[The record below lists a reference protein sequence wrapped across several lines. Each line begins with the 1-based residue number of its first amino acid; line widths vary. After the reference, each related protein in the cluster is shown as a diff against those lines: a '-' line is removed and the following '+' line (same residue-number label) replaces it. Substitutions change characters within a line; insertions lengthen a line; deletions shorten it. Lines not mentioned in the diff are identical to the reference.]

1 MNNLISSNDNNSI
14 SLTNIE
20 ETFSTIKKTLE
31 HVGLPSEKIFAEPK
45 ERLRV
50 FKNFDVFLDNIPNDK
65 ISESFYV
72 SKFLAAVF
80 AGLFDAA
87 LNYLWDETIKAL
99 RNKIAQYDI
108 MYFYDVVLSDSNK
121 RKDFKDIS
129 DIEKLSDGDLLLGA
143 LKIDLIDD
151 VCYQELKHISYMRN
165 WASAAHP
172 NEQEL
177 TGSRLVYYLEVCV
190 KNIIALPIDSTA
202 IEIQTLLRNIRQ
214 DYPLDRERI
223 QHIALSFSKFKPSQ
237 INALC
242 QGFFGIYTDTN
253 TSSISRDNINELLE
267 PLWEIA
273 SEETKI
279 KIGLK
284 YGNLSINGE
293 NDKCQLADAF
303 LKRING
309 LNYIPEDLKSA
320 KLLPLLDDLINAHEN
335 VNNFYTEPS
344 IAKEI
349 AILIKS
355 TKVPSKV
362 ESEFIT
368 KILYVY
374 LTNGNG
380 EAWNANGYYEEML
393 YNLSESQA
401 IIGLTLL
408 GNKDITRKLRYEK
421 CINKFKQFL
430 DIVSPKITNPI
441 GKDLIDAL
449 KKFPNSQYI
458 NILVDKSIKLKMDS
472 FRRAYAI
479 KL

>member
-1 MNNLISSNDNNSI
+1 M
-14 SLTNIE
+14 
-20 ETFSTIKKTLE
+20 
-31 HVGLPSEKIFAEPK
+31 
-45 ERLRV
+45 
-50 FKNFDVFLDNIPNDK
+50 
-65 ISESFYV
+65 
-72 SKFLAAVF
+72 
-80 AGLFDAA
+80 
-87 LNYLWDETIKAL
+87 
-99 RNKIAQYDI
+99 
-108 MYFYDVVLSDSNK
+108 
-121 RKDFKDIS
+121 
-129 DIEKLSDGDLLLGA
+129 
-143 LKIDLIDD
+143 
-151 VCYQELKHISYMRN
+151 
-165 WASAAHP
+165 
-172 NEQEL
+172 
-177 TGSRLVYYLEVCV
+177 

-421 CINKFKQFL
+421 CINKFKQFV

>member
-1 MNNLISSNDNNSI
+1 MENLVINNNENNINLI
-14 SLTNIE
+14 NIE
-20 ETFSTIKKTLE
+20 ETFNIIKETLDN
-31 HVGLPSEKIFAEPK
+31 VGLPSSKIFAEPK

-50 FKNFDVFLDNIPNDK
+50 FKNFDVFLENIPSDK
-65 ISESFYV
+65 IGSSFYI

-87 LNYLWDETIKAL
+87 LNYLWDETIKSL
-99 RNKIAQYDI
+99 RNKVAQYDI
-108 MYFYDVVLSDSNK
+108 AYFYDVVLSDSNK

-143 LKIDLIDD
+143 LKIDLIDE

-177 TGSRLVYYLEVCV
+177 TGVKLVNYLEICV
-190 KNIIALPIDSTA
+190 KSIIALPIDSTA

-214 DYPLDRERI
+214 DYSLDRERI

-242 QGFFGIYTDTN
+242 QGFFGIYTDIN
-253 TSSISRDNINELLE
+253 TSQISRDNINELLE
-267 PLWEIA
+267 SLWEFTT
-273 SEETKI
+273 EETRI
-279 KIGLK
+279 KIGMK

-293 NDKCQLADAF
+293 NEKSQLADAF
-303 LKRING
+303 LRKVDG
-309 LNYIPEDLKSA
+309 LKYIPDDLKSA
-320 KLLPLLDDLINAHEN
+320 KLLPLLEDLINAHEN

-349 AILIKS
+349 ITLIKS
-355 TKVPSKV
+355 TKIPSAIATDFV
-362 ESEFIT
+362 I

-380 EAWNANGYYEEML
+380 EAWNANSYYEEML
-393 YNLSESQA
+393 SSLSESQA
-401 IIGLTLL
+401 IIG
-408 GNKDITRKLRYEK
+408 
-421 CINKFKQFL
+421 
-430 DIVSPKITNPI
+430 
-441 GKDLIDAL
+441 
-449 KKFPNSQYI
+449 
-458 NILVDKSIKLKMDS
+458 
-472 FRRAYAI
+472 
-479 KL
+479 

>member
-1 MNNLISSNDNNSI
+1 M
-14 SLTNIE
+14 
-20 ETFSTIKKTLE
+20 
-31 HVGLPSEKIFAEPK
+31 
-45 ERLRV
+45 
-50 FKNFDVFLDNIPNDK
+50 
-65 ISESFYV
+65 
-72 SKFLAAVF
+72 
-80 AGLFDAA
+80 
-87 LNYLWDETIKAL
+87 
-99 RNKIAQYDI
+99 
-108 MYFYDVVLSDSNK
+108 
-121 RKDFKDIS
+121 
-129 DIEKLSDGDLLLGA
+129 
-143 LKIDLIDD
+143 
-151 VCYQELKHISYMRN
+151 
-165 WASAAHP
+165 
-172 NEQEL
+172 
-177 TGSRLVYYLEVCV
+177 
-190 KNIIALPIDSTA
+190 
-202 IEIQTLLRNIRQ
+202 
-214 DYPLDRERI
+214 DRERI

-253 TSSISRDNINELLE
+253 TSSISRDNMNELLE

-293 NDKCQLADAF
+293 NDKCLLADAF

-335 VNNFYTEPS
+335 INNFYTEPS

-408 GNKDITRKLRYEK
+408 SNKDITRKLQHEK
-421 CINKFKQFL
+421 CINKFKEFL
-430 DIVSPKITNPI
+430 DIISPKITNPI
-441 GKDLIDAL
+441 GKDLIDTL
-449 KKFPNSQYI
+449 KKFLNSQYI
-458 NILVDKSIKLKMDS
+458 NILMDKSIKLKMDS
-472 FRRAYAI
+472 FKRAYAI
-479 KL
+479 K